1 MIWADTT
8 PNHPSVP
15 PDSSGVV
22 ARTTY
27 TTSHQMTWTTKV
39 SGYLVTKAI
48 AAGVMA
54 IAALLVL
61 LGHSDETAAVGVVP
75 PMLAGFFLVVTG
87 VLLVADLKQP
97 CRFYYLIT
105 REAGSRGW

>member
-8 PNHPSVP
+8 ENHPTLTHVMSEH
-15 PDSSGVV
+15 SSTQVTG
-22 ARTTY
+22 RTAY
-27 TTSHQMTWTTKV
+27 TTSHQMTWKSKV

-61 LGHSDETAAVGVVP
+61 LGHGDSSSAAGV
-75 PMLAGFFLVVTG
+75 FL
-87 VLLVADLKQP
+87 
-97 CRFYYLIT
+97 R
-105 REAGSRGW
+105 